1 VVALPRKGAE
11 AIADCESR
19 NAEWEDRWTNK
30 EVEDKVT
37 LLLKQRHLTTKKQR
51 HLTAEGAEK
60 GIICSIED

>member
-1 VVALPRKGAE
+1 MIEGENKGAE

-37 LLLKQRHLTTKKQR
+37 LLLKQRHFL
-51 HLTAEGAEK
+51 AEIAEYTESK
-60 GIICSIED
+60 NQ